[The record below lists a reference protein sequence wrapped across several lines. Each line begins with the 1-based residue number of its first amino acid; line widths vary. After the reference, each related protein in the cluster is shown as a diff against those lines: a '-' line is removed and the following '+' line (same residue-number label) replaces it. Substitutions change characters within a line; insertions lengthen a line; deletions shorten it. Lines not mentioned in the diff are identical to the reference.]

1 MRKKNLVTAVLVASM
16 LAGTIGVT
24 STPAEAKS
32 KIKLST
38 TRVSLN
44 GGASKTIKIKGTNK
58 KKVKWSVVSGKKNI
72 KLKNKKKTS
81 VKIVGV
87 KRGTAKVQAK
97 LGKKKYICRVTVRK
111 STPAKTI
118 TITTADTQTAK
129 TVHDALN
136 TGKAVNL
143 KVKGSKSSA
152 GNLLSQLSKAVGKY
166 NGYGV
171 VIQRSSGERTTK
183 SGYTTYSISSYDAQ
197 LYKYGVLLTAD
208 IVNNLKWGYSQEL
221 SERKKSLQNE
231 ETSIKAKYAVG
242 SDNYKTIFKDITGI
256 PYDSTVVVNGSSSY
270 SVSLNYK
277 DGQTAK
283 PKQQTLYYDSCI
295 KLDNTWSLP
304 QDYYYVTCS
313 IDGKQY
319 IETEEM
325 EWYLDRTKY
334 NAESDLDNPSNYYI
348 YCNTGSN
355 VSSRV
360 NFEDVTFHYEPLT
373 VDTAKVES
381 TINSKIQSEL
391 EAYKT
396 SVRYDDSVEPILN
409 TPFLELS
416 QAYQM
421 YYICQAFGEGEVNG
435 KEDWTAYASGKAAA
449 RGLKRLEGE
458 KNPKGRIDAGDGLS
472 GVKAMLNHK
481 WMGVCGD
488 YARMEITMY
497 NLFGIKRTAYISCR
511 GCNHA
516 WSAVMVVNSKNQKAW
531 LRNEYGTTKSGYKTV
546 PYCSKHDSKAE
557 RIDNFVN

>member
-1 MRKKNLVTAVLVASM
+1 MRKKNLVIAVLVASM
-16 LAGTIGVT
+16 LVGSFGVT

-44 GGASKTIKIKGTNK
+44 GGASKTIKIKGTK

-87 KRGTAKVQAK
+87 KRGTAKVRAK

-111 STPAKTI
+111 TTPAKTI
-118 TITTADTQTAK
+118 TITTADTQTAEV
-129 TVHDALN
+129 VHNALN
-136 TGKAVNL
+136 TGGAVNL

-152 GNLLSQLSKAVGKY
+152 SNLMSKLSKAVGKY

-171 VIQRSSGERTTK
+171 VIQRSSSKRTATSTYTK
-183 SGYTTYSISSYDAQ
+183 YSISSYDAQ

-231 ETSIKAKYAVG
+231 ETSIKSKYAVG
-242 SDNYKTIFKDITGI
+242 SDNYKTIFKEITGI
-256 PYDSTVVVNGSSSY
+256 PYDNTVSVNGGYAY
-270 SVSLNYK
+270 SAMLNYK

-283 PKQQTLYYDSCI
+283 PKQQTLYYDSRI

-313 IDGKQY
+313 IDGKKY
-319 IETEEM
+319 TETEEVK
-325 EWYLDRTKY
+325 WYLDRTKY
-334 NAESDLDNPSNYYI
+334 NTESDLDNPSNYYM
-348 YCNTGSN
+348 YCNTGSDDL
-355 VSSRV
+355 SRV

-373 VDTAKVES
+373 VDTAKIES
-381 TINSKIQSEL
+381 NINSKVKSEL
-391 EAYKT
+391 DEYKKST
-396 SVRYDDSVEPILN
+396 SYDDSVEPILN

-435 KEDWTAYASGKAAA
+435 KEDWTAYAYGKAASM
-449 RGLKRLEGE
+449 RGGE
-458 KNPKGRIDAGDGLS
+458 YKGMKNPKGRIDAGDGLS

-481 WMGVCGD
+481 WMGVCQD
-488 YARMEITMY
+488 YTRMEITMY

-511 GCNHA
+511 GCDHS

-531 LRNEYGTTKSGYKTV
+531 LKNDSGTTKSGYKTV